1 MNVSNIAAAV
11 VSAGL
16 SALTAG
22 LGVGSADL
30 AIPASR
36 SAASVTPAA
45 THGSDWSA
53 IASPPRPTDIS
64 WSWDWD
70 DENEPWGEV
79 SSDCPTGCSITW
91 EDF

>member
-11 VSAGL
+11 ISAGL

-22 LGVGSADL
+22 LGVGGAEL
-30 AIPASR
+30 AVP
-36 SAASVTPAA
+36 A